1 MGFDNQQAVRPVI
14 LVVDDAPPNLE
25 LIGGL
30 LGDAYKIRVATSG
43 ERALAMLDSAP
54 LPDLVLLDVMM
65 PGISGWDVCRA
76 FKRHPRWQ
84 DVPVI
89 FMTARNEPEDEK
101 IGLGLGAVD
110 YITKPVSAP
119 ILLARVATH
128 LKLKAASDFLRN
140 NNAFLQAE
148 VERRAREVTAIQ
160 EVTILAMASIAE
172 ARDNETGNHIRR
184 TQHYIETLATDLRSH
199 PRFAD
204 YLTPERTRLLYAS
217 APLHDIGKVGIPDRI
232 LQKNGRLDVEEFE
245 VMKTHTRIGHDAI
258 AVAEQ
263 ALGVEASFLR
273 CAMEIALCHHEKW
286 DGSGYPQGLRG
297 DQIPVSARLMALA
310 DVYDAL
316 VSRRYYKA
324 AHTHEE
330 AAAMIR
336 AGSGTHFDPD
346 IVQAFAR
353 NEQTFRAIAECYA
366 DP

>member
-1 MGFDNQQAVRPVI
+1 MGLETHAAPRPVI
-14 LVVDDAPPNLE
+14 LVIDDAPPNLE

-30 LGDAYKIRVATSG
+30 LGDLYRIRVATSG
-43 ERALAMLDSAP
+43 ERALAMLDTAA

-65 PGISGWDVCRA
+65 PGISGWDVCRT
-76 FKRHPRWQ
+76 FKQHPRWQ

-89 FMTARNEPEDEK
+89 FMTARNEPEDER

-148 VERRAREVTAIQ
+148 VERRTREVTAIQ

-184 TQHYIETLATDLRSH
+184 TQNYIETLALDLKSH
-199 PRFAD
+199 PCFEH
-204 YLTPERTRLLYAS
+204 YLTPERARLLYAS

-232 LQKNGRLDVEEFE
+232 LQKNGRLDADEFE

-258 AVAEQ
+258 AIAEQ
-263 ALGVEASFLR
+263 ALGVEASFLG

-297 DQIPVSARLMALA
+297 DAIPIPARLMALA

-316 VSRRYYKA
+316 VSKRYYKA
-324 AHTHEE
+324 AHTHEV
-330 AAAMIR
+330 AASMIKS
-336 AGSGTHFDPD
+336 GSGTHFDPD
-346 IVQAFAR
+346 IVAAFAR
-353 NEQTFRAIAECYA
+353 SEETFRAIAEQFA